1 MKCLLPLFILFVFQG
16 HSQIFELYADGQKI
30 PVLEQN
36 DLPIKY
42 GLKTFKYGRIPYNG
56 DMINIEIKVS
66 GFKYDDEDWSIS
78 PKSYQIEGKR
88 IESQLFFSVNRLG
101 YVLVRFKKNQDFT
114 KRLVLFFESPEVVP
128 ENHIDI
134 VTAYGFDPLGKR
146 NETQKIQRAL
156 DEISGTGKTLYFPK
170 GIYKTSMLE
179 LRSNSSIHLSK
190 NARIIADEND
200 LDSYVSKDETGINRF
215 LLIKEVENVKI
226 SGLGT
231 LDGNGS
237 QIIGVNPSLQVQ
249 KMGGIRLLF
258 IYRSKNIS
266 FEGILLKDS
275 AKWNTHIL
283 ESDAIRFSSCKLI
296 NNPTPNKY
304 LGSLD
309 GWDPDSSTN
318 LVIEDSFGWA
328 GDDTVAIKCTGMG
341 GNGIVPNVENILVR
355 NNVFLTKKSA
365 LKIGTETFCKGMR
378 KILFENNDIIE
389 SDRVMGINVRDGAIV
404 EGVIFRNIRAELH
417 YPDRKQMGMN
427 FYITKRDRE
436 KSKLGKIRNI
446 LIEDCSF
453 LDAFPNKF
461 SFFRNHRNTTIED
474 LDITFK
480 NLSVGGKPVEGLDPE
495 IFDISMNNGHL
506 IFE

>member
-1 MKCLLPLFILFVFQG
+1 MLFVFQG
-16 HSQIFELYADGQKI
+16 HSQIFELYADGQII

-42 GLKTFKYGRIPYNG
+42 GLKTFKYGRIPYKG
-56 DMINIEIKVS
+56 DVINIEIKVS

-78 PKSYQIEGKR
+78 PKSYQIGGKR
-88 IESQLFFSVNRLG
+88 TESQLSFSVNRLG
-101 YVLVRFKKNQDFT
+101 YVLIRFKKNQDFT

-134 VTAYGFDPLGKR
+134 VNAYGVDPMGER
-146 NETQKIQRAL
+146 NETQKIQKAL
-156 DEISGTGKTLYFPK
+156 DEISGTGKTLYFPE
-170 GIYKTSMLE
+170 GIYKTYMLE

-190 NARIIADEND
+190 NARIIADESD
-200 LDSYVSKDETGINRF
+200 LDSYVLKDETGMNCFI
-215 LLIKEVENVKI
+215 LIKEVENIKI
-226 SGLGT
+226 RGLGT

-237 QIIGVNPSLQVQ
+237 QIVGVNTSLQAQ
-249 KMGGIRLLF
+249 KMGGIRLLL

-275 AKWNTHIL
+275 ARWNTHLL
-283 ESDAIRFSSCKLI
+283 ESDSIRFTSCKLI

-318 LVIEDSFGWA
+318 VVIEDSFGWG
-328 GDDTVAIKCTGMG
+328 GDDTVVIKCTGIG
-341 GNGIVPNVENILVR
+341 GSIPVPDVENITVR
-355 NNVFLTKKSA
+355 NNVFLTKKSG
-365 LKIGTETFCKGMR
+365 LKIGTETLCKGVR
-378 KILFENNDIIE
+378 NILFENNDIIE

-404 EGVIFRNIRAELH
+404 EGVIFRNIRAEFH

-427 FYITKRDRE
+427 FYISKRDRE

-446 LIEDCSF
+446 LVEDCSF
-453 LDAFPNKF
+453 LNAFPNKF
-461 SFFRNHRNTTIED
+461 VFFRNRWNTTIED

-480 NLSVGGKPVEGLDPE
+480 NLLVGGKPVEGLDPE
-495 IFDISMNNGHL
+495 IFDLSMNNGHL